1 MLTVNRAALDRQIIA
16 PQAHQRGFQSRGA
29 IDDHEF
35 GSFQAAGIKVI
46 EELAPRG
53 GALAAHVPD
62 GKQHLL
68 TVAAHTYG
76 SQNRDVRGLL
86 VDAGLDHGAV
96 ENDANDVFIG
106 EAAGAPRVPVD
117 LHLAPGAADHVLAD
131 GALEQP
137 EQRPLDAPGVGAGEV
152 DCGDQ
157 GLGLLGQALVSGQ
170 RLRPPLRHLA
180 SVILDPGTRYT
191 HRLGPKR
198 PGELPFAVPV
208 AIAFRGSVTTAVAK
222 AAEKAGELL
231 LEYGLDRRTNVQP
244 QTLLNRVKPGL
255 MGQ

>member
-1 MLTVNRAALDRQIIA
+1 MVIRTDGTPMLTVNRAALDRQIIA

-106 EAAGAPRVPVD
+106 EAAGATRASQSTFTLRQARLTTSLLTAPSNSPNSARLTRRVLV
-117 LHLAPGAADHVLAD
+117 
-131 GALEQP
+131 P
-137 EQRPLDAPGVGAGEV
+137 ER
-152 DCGDQ
+152 
-157 GLGLLGQALVSGQ
+157 
-170 RLRPPLRHLA
+170 
-180 SVILDPGTRYT
+180 
-191 HRLGPKR
+191 
-198 PGELPFAVPV
+198 
-208 AIAFRGSVTTAVAK
+208 
-222 AAEKAGELL
+222 
-231 LEYGLDRRTNVQP
+231 
-244 QTLLNRVKPGL
+244 
-255 MGQ
+255 